1 LYEKLLLS
9 IFDVLDEGKLAE
21 ELEEIL
27 ELLKSTWR
35 ILGITETIHHTCYA
49 WVLFRQF
56 VMTREHP
63 LLKHAI
69 EQLNKVPLKE
79 ERGQQERMHLKSLY
93 CKVENEEGSQEL
105 TFLQSFITPIQ
116 KWADK
121 QLADYHLHFS
131 ESLAMMENVVS
142 ISMLARRL
150 LQEEHGSHVPVTDG
164 DKIESY
170 VSSSIKSAFVRI
182 LQDVE
187 TMSNATDEH
196 PLALLGEETKKLLK
210 RDATIFMPVLSQWNP
225 QGVVV
230 SASLLHKLYGSK
242 LKPFLNSV
250 EQLTEDVVLVFPAA
264 DNLEEYVMD
273 LISSCGGGEAE
284 YSLKKLAP
292 YKIETISGTLVLRW
306 VNAQLSRILGWVE
319 RAIQQERWE
328 PVSMQQ
334 RHGSSIVE
342 VYRIVEETVDQ
353 FFALKIPMR
362 SGEMNSLFR
371 GIDNALQ
378 VYAKHVVDNLANKDD
393 IIPPVPILTRYRR
406 EAKKK
411 LCEMEQK
418 HVFDGLRYGE
428 KAQRDLLADQI
439 VGVNSQLLQ
448 VALQTIETP
457 SDRWQL
463 SEFLAAYNTQPAGDV
478 FKVSKSRLSN
488 GDVEL
493 TSSKLAER
501 RSALISNG
509 KVANILVLEG
519 TKMEIVS
526 DSEGTDNLVQRL
538 VEMES
543 HEAMPLVLVCPA
555 NTIHTLKN
563 LMADNDYF
571 GFDPEKVWLLEEEKL
586 PVVSSS
592 SRENN
597 KRKILMKSPWE
608 VLQTPVGSG
617 GVISLL
623 SSHNILVSL
632 GAMGVEYIEI
642 SSVDQKYVG
651 GGNLLGL
658 VESSEAYVGIKTFD
672 DINVIDDDFY
682 MVFSMYFAT
691 QLTKRINGLLFDA
704 VLRPNDYVELVD
716 KEWVDVSPSSH
727 NSYEFRS
734 SIYTCLK
741 GCPLDKIRVIEIVD

>member
-1 LYEKLLLS
+1 RWLKQQLRGKEIVQEVELEEGRGHHGQKSWIVKFSNVDKIEQAQQLVGSTIL
-9 IFDVLDEGKLAE
+9 VLDEDRPDLDEGDFYARDLVGMRVTHKETGEPVGTVVNVFDNGGSDLLQVKLDSSLDVIDKNGNLKSESPLVWVPFVEAIVPHVDMNKRE
-21 ELEEIL
+21 MLIAPPKGLL
-27 ELLKSTWR
+27 ELNVRSDERSKKER
-35 ILGITETIHHTCYA
+35 
-49 WVLFRQF
+49 RQL
-56 VMTREHP
+56 EW
-63 LLKHAI
+63 
-69 EQLNKVPLKE
+69 KE
-79 ERGQQERMHLKSLY
+79 RK
-93 CKVENEEGSQEL
+93 K
-105 TFLQSFITPIQ
+105 IQ
-116 KWADK
+116 K
-121 QLADYHLHFS
+121 
-131 ESLAMMENVVS
+131 
-142 ISMLARRL
+142 RL
-150 LQEEHGSHVPVTDG
+150 
-164 DKIESY
+164 I
-170 VSSSIKSAFVRI
+170 A
-182 LQDVE
+182 
-187 TMSNATDEH
+187 
-196 PLALLGEETKKLLK
+196 
-210 RDATIFMPVLSQWNP
+210 
-225 QGVVV
+225 
-230 SASLLHKLYGSK
+230 
-242 LKPFLNSV
+242 
-250 EQLTEDVVLVFPAA
+250 
-264 DNLEEYVMD
+264 
-273 LISSCGGGEAE
+273 
-284 YSLKKLAP
+284 
-292 YKIETISGTLVLRW
+292 
-306 VNAQLSRILGWVE
+306 
-319 RAIQQERWE
+319 
-328 PVSMQQ
+328 
-334 RHGSSIVE
+334 
-342 VYRIVEETVDQ
+342 
-353 FFALKIPMR
+353 
-362 SGEMNSLFR
+362 
-371 GIDNALQ
+371 
-378 VYAKHVVDNLANKDD
+378 
-393 IIPPVPILTRYRR
+393 
-406 EAKKK
+406 AKKK

-519 TKMEIVS
+519 TKMQIVS

-555 NTIHTLKN
+555 NTVDTFKN

-571 GFDPEKVWLLEEEKL
+571 GFDPEKVWILEEEML

-592 SRENN
+592 LGENN

-623 SSHNILVSL
+623 SSHNILESL
-632 GAMGVEYIEI
+632 TATGVEYIEV
-642 SSVDQKYVG
+642 SSVEQKYVG
-651 GGNLLGL
+651 GENLLGL
-658 VESSEAYVGIKTFD
+658 VESSETYVGIKTFD
-672 DINVIDDDFY
+672 DINGIDDDFY
-682 MVFSMYFAT
+682 MVFSMNFAT

-716 KEWVDVSPSSH
+716 KEWVDITTSSQ

-741 GCPLDKIRVIEIVD
+741 GCPLDKIRVMEIVD